1 MHLFRSLTGPKVRGC
16 ASAMLGVLLAPNGA
30 GAETPVDDRWRVKV
44 SGEARGRYE
53 TLSGQFRA
61 GGKGGDQ
68 LLAFRTLIKAQAT
81 HGVWTFVAEMQDSRS
96 YLGDAGTAYSTSWVN
111 PVDVLQAYAE
121 VTVEDLPGQATTAIQ
136 MGRMTLDI
144 GSRRQVERVEFANVI
159 FNYTGV
165 HIRSK
170 THDGAQWHALYAV
183 PVTRLPAGRAAL
195 SDNDISGDEEATNRK
210 LWGLHYIRPD
220 SFSHLAPGLTA
231 EAFVYGLNER
241 DSKDN
246 PMPNRHYTTPGFRLS
261 RAPKVGQWDMDF
273 EGAWRYGTRRS
284 SSNATDLRDLK
295 VRAWTLHAHWGRTLD
310 LKWQPRLVVD
320 YDYASGDKSPS
331 DGSYDQYERLF
342 GSRRTDLGNTGIHGP
357 LTPANI
363 NAPGFRIE
371 VKPNARTDPRVAY
384 KAAYLASKTDSWVVA
399 GVRDPQGG
407 SGSFIGHSIDSRMR
421 YWFKPRHLLGEI
433 GVSLLLDGELGR
445 NAPNGSRQGDT
456 TFGYVQLTGYF

>member
-1 MHLFRSLTGPKVRGC
+1 MVRGRRRPSITAGGC
-16 ASAMLGVLLAPNGA
+16 RCRAKRGGV
-30 GAETPVDDRWRVKV
+30 TRR
-44 SGEARGRYE
+44 
-53 TLSGQFRA
+53 SGQFRA
-61 GGKGGDQ
+61 GGTGGDQ

-81 HGVWTFVAEMQDSRS
+81 RGAWIFVGEMQDSRS

-111 PVDVLQAYAE
+111 PVDVLQAYGE
-121 VTVEDLPGQATTAIQ
+121 VAVEDLPGQATTAIQ

-170 THDGAQWHALYAV
+170 TRGGAQWHALYAV

-210 LWGLHYIRPD
+210 LWGLHYIRPN
-220 SFSHLAPGLTA
+220 SFKHLAPGLTA
-231 EAFVYGLNER
+231 EAFVCGLDER
-241 DSKDN
+241 DSNDN
-246 PMPNRHYTTPGFRLS
+246 PTPNRHYTTPGFRIS
-261 RAPKVGQWDMDF
+261 RPPKVGQWDVDV
-273 EGAWRYGTRRS
+273 EAAWRYGTRRS
-284 SSNATDLRDLK
+284 SSNTTDVRDLK

-320 YDYASGDKSPS
+320 YDYASGDKNPI
-331 DGSYDQYERLF
+331 DGRYDQYERLF

-371 VKPNARTDPRVAY
+371 VRPNARTDARFAY
-384 KAAYLASKTDSWVVA
+384 KAAYLASKADSWVVA
-399 GVRDPQGG
+399 GVRDSQGR

-421 YWFKPRHLLGEI
+421 YWFKPKHLLGEV
-433 GVSLLLDGELGR
+433 GVSLLLDGEVGR
-445 NAPNGSRQGDT
+445 NAPTGSRQGDT
-456 TFGYVQLTGYF
+456 AFGYVQLTGYF